1 MALWDYIISLNDHL
15 PLMQKPV
22 HIHHTRAKLFSLPF
36 SKLHSLYNCYL
47 ENPATNPSSN
57 QYKITSWMNNW
68 IFRYSTGFLNWTS
81 VLTNSVMLLV
91 LANVPRH
98 VFQTLG
104 DRSCFW
110 LFCLG
115 PLVYCSQNFK
125 LLGFRFWAS
134 PDEVYFERHLM
145 KFILSVTWWSLFW
158 ASPDEVY
165 FERHLMKFIL
175 SVTWWSLFW
184 ASPDEGYC
192 RNLSCALNLIS
203 TSIPLAVKTGLESYC
218 DTRDSNVKQI
228 WILTNYKDLYI
239 NI

>member
-1 MALWDYIISLNDHL
+1 
-15 PLMQKPV
+15 MQKPV

-36 SKLHSLYNCYL
+36 SKLHSLYNWYL
-47 ENPATNPSSN
+47 ENPATNPNSN

-68 IFRYSTGFLNWTS
+68 IFRHSTGFLNWTS

-98 VFQTLG
+98 LFQTLG
-104 DRSCFW
+104 DRDC
-110 LFCLG
+110 FCLFRPFG
-115 PLVYCSQNFK
+115 LLFPK
-125 LLGFRFWAS
+125 LYIIWLSILSVTWWSLFWAS

-175 SVTWWSLFW
+175 SVTWWSLLQKPVVCTTFDIYIY
-184 ASPDEGYC
+184 S
-192 RNLSCALNLIS
+192 IS
-203 TSIPLAVKTGLESYC
+203 GQNRAWELL
-218 DTRDSNVKQI
+218 
-228 WILTNYKDLYI
+228 WH
-239 NI
+239 